1 MPLELG
7 SAPAATAV
15 CSLPRCGEGLG
26 VGVVVIRAE
35 KVRGRDTA
43 MNQDNPIMLVA
54 AARDA
59 FANCYP
65 HPNPSPQGGGEHTE
79 CVTTGLPR
87 AQRKCSRPR
96 ARTRLLRR

>member
-1 MPLELG
+1 
-7 SAPAATAV
+7 
-15 CSLPRCGEGLG
+15 
-26 VGVVVIRAE
+26 VVIRAE

-65 HPNPSPQGGGEHTE
+65 HPNPSPQGGGEHT
-79 CVTTGLPR
+79 VRVATVLHP
-87 AQRKCSRPR
+87 
-96 ARTRLLRR
+96 TRRNLL